1 MMHYNKFF
9 ELLRYSIGTSEVFPQ
24 LMEEEWKEIYEMSKK
39 QSLVG
44 ITYAGISRMSADKQP
59 PKRVKL
65 NWYMKADKIAKRN
78 DGINKVAEFVASMFA
93 KVGYPNCILKGQG
106 NALMYPTPE
115 SRTPGDIDIWL
126 DGEISQLVKR
136 VRRKVPTAKACYHH
150 IDFGKVKGVEIE
162 IHYRPAYINNLICN
176 GRMQRWFREQSHEQ
190 MIHRVVLPNCSE
202 EVSVPTMAFNR
213 IFQMAHISNHVIQEG
228 IGLRQLLDYYYLLM
242 QGFSEEERKRDEQL
256 LRRFG
261 LYHVASA
268 VMYVLHEVFGL
279 QQKQM
284 LVPVDERRGRFLLEE
299 IMLAGNFGKYD
310 KRLEG
315 KRKAIGKNMARLKRD
330 VRFLRYFPSECLWE
344 PIFRVYHFF
353 WRISH

>member
-1 MMHYNKFF
+1 MRWF
-9 ELLRYSIGTSEVFPQ
+9 EFIRYAINLETPAPDLDG
-24 LMEEEWKEIYEMSKK
+24 LDWEELYDFAKK
-39 QSLVG
+39 QSIPGVMFSGVKRLKQEGCDIPRKIWLKWYMVEEKIEKRNAELNKVG
-44 ITYAGISRMSADKQP
+44 IEVSEKFTKAGLRC
-59 PKRVKL
+59 
-65 NWYMKADKIAKRN
+65 
-78 DGINKVAEFVASMFA
+78 
-93 KVGYPNCILKGQG
+93 CILKGQG
-106 NALMYPTPE
+106 NAQMYPCPGA
-115 SRTPGDIDIWL
+115 RTPGDIDLWL
-126 DGEISQLVKR
+126 DGEISQIVKIA
-136 VRRKVPTAKACYHH
+136 RRKVPTAKACYHH
-150 IDFGKVKGVEIE
+150 VDFGKYKGVEIE

-176 GRMQRWFREQSHEQ
+176 ARLQRWFREQSQEQ
-190 MIHRVVLPNCSE
+190 MEHRIVLQNSSDEMC
-202 EVSVPTMAFNR
+202 VPTIAFNR

-279 QQKQM
+279 QQKQL

-299 IMLAGNFGKYD
+299 IMLAGNFGKFD

-315 KRKAIGKNMARLKRD
+315 NRKAVGKNMARLKRD